1 MVEKDSK
8 QNGDIR
14 SESISIDGFVFND
27 NVVRPFATEN
37 RKLFE
42 ETQWYNRELAFI
54 SKLCTE
60 QRLEY

>member
-42 ETQWYNRELAFI
+42 ETQWYNRELA
-54 SKLCTE
+54 
-60 QRLEY
+60 